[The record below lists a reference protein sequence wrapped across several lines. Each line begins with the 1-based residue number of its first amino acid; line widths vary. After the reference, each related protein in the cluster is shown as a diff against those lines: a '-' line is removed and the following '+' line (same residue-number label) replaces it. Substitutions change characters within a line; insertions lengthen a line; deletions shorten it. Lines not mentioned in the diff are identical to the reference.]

1 MITAHKNFFERNV
14 EGGPFNVL
22 KNGAPQG
29 VRSCGAVFFVAG
41 LWRQSRLT
49 VDRSFLHS
57 SNDRRNGFDVSP
69 TVRSFPEPKKRDIPG
84 ANFARKGF
92 PSARL
97 LQGELRD
104 SDGIRTP
111 LSP

>member
-1 MITAHKNFFERNV
+1 LKAAPAISKEKAPPFDDGALSSL
-14 EGGPFNVL
+14 GGQWQPTLPRKATIVL
-22 KNGAPQG
+22 QKWNHRCNA
-29 VRSCGAVFFVAG
+29 FYG
-41 LWRQSRLT
+41 L
-49 VDRSFLHS
+49 
-57 SNDRRNGFDVSP
+57 P

-104 SDGIRTP
+104 NAGIEP
-111 LSP
+111 Q